1 MTSTNSIA
9 LVDEGQIKFMSIPS
23 GFVQQFMDPS
33 EWHHSRYVKNFHR
46 TDNPNVRL
54 VFYFRG
60 NPLGEDEGDNFGR
73 LLSNPTHVLSNE
85 EIESLEL
92 MLFEDCDS
100 EDFKLTVA
108 QTEEI
113 NGRTVL
119 RFEGTWIEPDLHDVG
134 IFIHA
139 NPKTHLVQEV
149 HFLAPAKDYEAFK
162 HYFNEALK
170 TIAWR

>member
-9 LVDEGQIKFMSIPS
+9 LVDEGRIKFMSIPS

-33 EWHHSRYVKNFHR
+33 EWHHSRYVRNFHR

-60 NPLGEDEGDNFGR
+60 SPLGEDEGDNFGR
-73 LLSNPTHVLSNE
+73 LLSNPMHVLSDE

-108 QTEEI
+108 KTEEI
-113 NGRTVL
+113 SGRPVL
-119 RFEGTWIEPDLHDVG
+119 RFEGTWIEPDLYDVG

-162 HYFNEALK
+162 HYFNDALK
-170 TIAWR
+170 TIIWK